1 MQTINKSNKFDL
13 SKKKK
18 DKAKE
23 RFDKKSILGIIIAGN
38 TSKLDNIYVTLLRF
52 SQENI
57 L

>member
-18 DKAKE
+18 EKAKE
-23 RFDKKSILGIIIAGN
+23 RFEKKSILGIIIAGN

>member
-18 DKAKE
+18 EKAKE
-23 RFDKKSILGIIIAGN
+23 RFEKKSILGIIIAGN
-38 TSKLDNIYVTLLRF
+38 TSKLDNIYVTLLRC